1 MSSPFIIYNVP
12 VQLYSERN
20 SMNKTPL
27 YNEHEKL
34 NAKIVD
40 FAGYLMP
47 VYYDSIIQEHQAVR
61 NKCGLFDVS
70 HMGEIII
77 KGPDAFHFLQNLVP
91 NNLSKLFDGK
101 ILYSPLCYENGGVV
115 DDILIYRF
123 KEDHYFIVVNAS
135 NVKKDHDWFLSHA
148 QGYNIS
154 IENKSSELSM
164 LAIQGP
170 KAADVLQAM
179 GFSIQDLKY
188 YCFKEA
194 TYNKFKTILSRTG
207 YTGEQGFELIIPNEA
222 AVMLWKDT
230 LKYGAPFSIKPI
242 GLGARDTL
250 RLEVCFSLYGHE
262 LNNDITPLEADIAW
276 TVDFSKMDFIGK
288 KALHN
293 TPVKRKLA
301 GFEMTERAIPRG
313 GYKVHCD
320 GKEIGFVTSG
330 SFLPTVNKNM
340 GLALINK
347 DLAVPGQTIQISI
360 RDRLYSAK
368 VVSKPFFSPFN
379 KR

>member
-1 MSSPFIIYNVP
+1 
-12 VQLYSERN
+12 
-20 SMNKTPL
+20 MNKTPL
-27 YNEHEKL
+27 YHEHEKL

-40 FAGYLMP
+40 FSGYLMP
-47 VYYDSIIQEHQAVR
+47 VYYDSIINEHKAVR
-61 NKCGLFDVS
+61 NSCGLFDVS

-77 KGPDAFHFLQNLVP
+77 KGPDALHFLQYLVP
-91 NNLSKLFDGK
+91 NNLSKLYDGK
-101 ILYSPLCYENGGVV
+101 ILYTPLCHENGGVV

-135 NVKKDHDWFLSHA
+135 NIKKDHDWFVSHA
-148 QGYNIS
+148 KGYNLT
-154 IENKSSELSM
+154 IENKSSVLSM
-164 LAIQGP
+164 LAIQGA
-170 KAADVLQAM
+170 KAAEVLKAM

-188 YCFKEA
+188 YCFKET
-194 TYNKFKTILSRTG
+194 TYNKFRTILSRTG
-207 YTGEQGFELIIPNEA
+207 YTGEQGFELIMPNEA

-230 LKYGAPFSIKPI
+230 LKYGEAFGIKPI

-262 LNNDITPLEADIAW
+262 LNDDISPLEADIAW

-288 KALHN
+288 KNLLSSPA
-293 TPVKRKLA
+293 KRKLI
-301 GFEMTERAIPRG
+301 GFEMTDRAIPRG
-313 GYKVHCD
+313 GYKVHFN
-320 GKEIGFVTSG
+320 GQEIGFVTSG

-347 DLAVPGQTIQISI
+347 EQAELGQVIQISI
-360 RDRLYSAK
+360 RDHFYSARI
-368 VVSKPFFSPFN
+368 VSKPFFSPFN